1 MTQKTSITLQ
11 APYLVFIG
19 DVDSHLYAKT
29 AAGIIEWRKDLVAG
43 QIRFEGNPL
52 DLGVPN
58 LTIEEAVAAGVKSI
72 IIGVAPVGG
81 KIGEDWIKVLV
92 QAAEAGIDVVS
103 GLHLK
108 LADFPTLKA
117 AAEKSGASLI
127 DVRVPPASLPIGT
140 GSKRTGKRA
149 LMVGTDCAVGKKYSA
164 LALTKAMKERGKKA
178 TFRATGQTGI
188 MIAGEGLPIDSII
201 ADFVS
206 GAAESLSPDNEPD
219 HWDIIEGQGS
229 LSNASY
235 AGVSLSL
242 LHGSQPDAI
251 VACHDATRT
260 EISSCPDLKLPTVKE
275 CIELT
280 LINGRLTNPNIQ
292 CVGVSVNTS
301 GLSENERKPYL
312 DTLSKE
318 LGLPCVDPIIDG
330 CDAIVDMIEK
340 I

>member
-19 DVDSHLYAKT
+19 DVDSRLYAKT

-58 LTIEEAVAAGVKSI
+58 LTIDEAVAAGVKSI

-81 KIGEDWIKVLV
+81 KIGDDWIKVLV

-108 LADFPTLKA
+108 LADFPALKA

-140 GSKRTGKRA
+140 GAKRTGKRA

-164 LALTKAMKERGKKA
+164 LALTKAMQERGKKA

-206 GAAESLSPDNEPD
+206 GAAESLSPNNEPD

-260 EISSCPDLKLPTVKE
+260 VISSCPEQKLPTVQE
-275 CIELT
+275 CIDLA

-312 DTLSKE
+312 NALSKE